1 MTTLTETKRHQ
12 SVGGVYSPSE
22 AARYLMAVPRADKVY
37 QVNSSKIS
45 RWIRRGLIAPDLAEL
60 PARKRFINFQ
70 DLISA
75 RLIAALRTAGVS
87 LAHIRES
94 GSWLRDYLELP
105 YPFAAET
112 LWKGRGDV
120 FNEWSERLTQTDK
133 RGVKAIEFIH
143 ERLIPAHGL
152 AFDDATKI
160 AFSWEPRP
168 GVLLHSQIHSGAPC
182 IKGTRIPTWAIT
194 GMIEAGDPSR
204 AVAKDYDISMEELQA
219 ACDWESHVQSN

>member
-1 MTTLTETKRHQ
+1 MTTLIETKRHP
-12 SVGGVYSPSE
+12 SAGGVYYPNE

-45 RWIRRGLIAPDLAEL
+45 RWIRRGLIAPEMAEV
-60 PARKRFINFQ
+60 PARKRYINFQ
-70 DLISA
+70 DLTSA

-94 GSWLRDYLELP
+94 GSWLRDYLEIP

-120 FNEWSERLTQTDK
+120 FSEWSKRLVHTDR
-133 RGVKAIEFIH
+133 RGRKAIEFIQ

-152 AFDDATKI
+152 AFDNATRI

-168 GVLLHSQIHSGAPC
+168 GVLLHSQIQSGAPC
-182 IKGTRIPTWAIT
+182 IKGRRIPTWAIT
-194 GMIEAGDPSR
+194 GMIEAGDSPRS
-204 AVAKDYDISMEELQA
+204 VAKDYDISMEEVQA
-219 ACDWESHVQSN
+219 ACDWESHVHSN